1 MWLGGVRLADV
12 ARSSRHATPTYVY
25 DLDAMD
31 DEARRLSAAFDG
43 HPSLVCYAVKANSAA
58 PIVRSFARLGLGADV
73 VSGGEVL
80 FAVGAGISPDAIV
93 MSGVAKSDEE
103 LDIAL
108 AQGKSGILAVQVES
122 AEEVSRVEA
131 RARAAGRVARVSL
144 RINPGLD
151 PSEIDTHA
159 NIATGHDEAKFGV
172 PLPRVPD
179 ALARIAES
187 PHLALTGLTCHVGSQ
202 FTTIDAYD
210 GGAKVLFD
218 LTRATLA
225 RGVALEYVDTGG
237 GFGIDYGKGCPLT
250 PADFVRHVRKLSKE
264 YGISGLRHLVE
275 PGRSLVGAHGVLL
288 ARVLQHKSDRPAG
301 ETGPERRWL
310 MIDAGMNDLMRP
322 ALYQSNH
329 RVVSLEV
336 PSEVELL
343 PVRVVGPVCESS
355 DDFGVHDLPRGLEGY
370 VALLDAGAYGFSMAS
385 RYNGRALPA
394 EVFVRAS
401 GIVAESL
408 RANVAAWAEER
419 LSVHERG

>member
-1 MWLGGVRLADV
+1 M
-12 ARSSRHATPTYVY
+12 
-25 DLDAMD
+25 
-31 DEARRLSAAFDG
+31 
-43 HPSLVCYAVKANSAA
+43 
-58 PIVRSFARLGLGADV
+58 
-73 VSGGEVL
+73 
-80 FAVGAGISPDAIV
+80 
-93 MSGVAKSDEE
+93 
-103 LDIAL
+103 
-108 AQGKSGILAVQVES
+108 
-122 AEEVSRVEA
+122 
-131 RARAAGRVARVSL
+131 
-144 RINPGLD
+144 
-151 PSEIDTHA
+151 
-159 NIATGHDEAKFGV
+159 
-172 PLPRVPD
+172 
-179 ALARIAES
+179 
-187 PHLALTGLTCHVGSQ
+187 
-202 FTTIDAYD
+202 
-210 GGAKVLFD
+210 LFD

-288 ARVLQHKSDRPAG
+288 ARVLQHKSDRPTG

-329 RVVSLEV
+329 RVVPLEV
-336 PSEVELL
+336 PPEVESL